1 MIKTVVSFFV
11 IVFTFVALNAI
22 INSNSPLTQEIP
34 FNQFL
39 ADVKNGDVSEVT
51 FKSYNKITGSYK
63 NPKQKGYAYFQTV
76 GDTSNP
82 KIFEILEKNN
92 VIPNYEPPEKPS
104 VLKSL
109 LVALLP
115 VFILIGLFMF
125 LTRKA
130 GGGSPVSSFGKNKS
144 RMFSENQVNIRFSD
158 VAGAEEA
165 KEELKEIVDFLSNPN
180 KFVRL
185 GGEIPKGVLM
195 VGPPGTGK
203 TLIARAVAGEAHVPF
218 FAVSGSDFVEMFV
231 GVGASRV
238 RDLFEEAKKNAPCI
252 VFIDEIDTI
261 GKQRG
266 VNMNGND
273 EREQTL
279 NQLLVEMDGF
289 ETNEGVIVMGATN
302 RVDILDKALLRP
314 GRFDRRVTIGLPD
327 VRGREAILA
336 VHTAKIPMDSDV
348 DLSVLAKG
356 TSGFSGADL
365 KNLANEA
372 ALRAASQDKLTVCMK
387 DFEYAKDKI
396 IMGVEKKSMVM
407 SDKEKRVTAYHEA
420 GHAIVGN
427 FLENVDP
434 IHKVTI
440 IPRGS
445 ALGLT
450 QTLPAEDRVSYSKQR
465 AEDNI
470 AFLMGGRIAEE
481 IIIKEVTTGAS
492 NDIERATDL
501 ARRMV
506 CEWGMSEK
514 LGPLNYNVLDDS
526 GFKTVEIAPSTTESI
541 DREVKGIVLT
551 NYERAKNL
559 LTTHLDKLHNL
570 AAALLEKETL
580 DAEEV
585 KTILNG

>member
-1 MIKTVVSFFV
+1 MFKTIASFFV
-11 IVFTFVALNAI
+11 LVFAFVL
-22 INSNSPLTQEIP
+22 INSIVNPTTPFTKEIS
-34 FNQFL
+34 FNEFMT
-39 ADVKNGDVSEVT
+39 DVKNGEVSEVT
-51 FKSYNKITGSYK
+51 FKSYNQISGSYK
-63 NPKQKGYAYFQTV
+63 NPKQKGYAYFSTV

-92 VIPNYEPPEKPS
+92 VVPNYEPPEKPS
-104 VLKSL
+104 ILKSII
-109 LVALLP
+109 VALIPL
-115 VFILIGLFMF
+115 FIIVGLFIF

-130 GGGSPVSSFGKNKS
+130 APTGTASMFGKNKS
-144 RMFSENQVNIRFSD
+144 RMYSENQVKIRFSD
-158 VAGAEEA
+158 VAGAEES
-165 KEELKEIVDFLSNPN
+165 KEELKEIVDFLSNPD

-185 GGEIPKGVLM
+185 GGEIPRGVLM

-203 TLIARAVAGEAHVPF
+203 TLIAKAVAGEAKVPF
-218 FAVSGSDFVEMFV
+218 FAVSGADFVEMFV

-238 RDLFEEAKKNAPCI
+238 RDLFEEAKKHAPCI

-266 VNMNGND
+266 VTLNSND

-289 ETNEGVIVMGATN
+289 ETNEGVIVMAATN
-302 RVDILDKALLRP
+302 RADILDKALLRP
-314 GRFDRRVTIGLPD
+314 GRFDRRVTVGLPD
-327 VRGREAILA
+327 VKGREAILA
-336 VHTAKIPMDSDV
+336 VHTEKIAMCEDV
-348 DLSVLAKG
+348 DLAVLAKG

-365 KNLANEA
+365 KNLTNEA
-372 ALRAASQDKLTVCMK
+372 ALKAARDNKEAVTME

-396 IMGVEKKSMVM
+396 IMGVEKRSMVM

-427 FLENVDP
+427 YLENVDP

-450 QTLPAEDRVSYSKQR
+450 QTLPEEDRVSLTKQR

-481 IIIKEVTTGAS
+481 IVINEITTGAS

-514 LGPLNYNVLDDS
+514 LGPLNYNTIDDMGLKVS
-526 GFKTVEIAPSTTESI
+526 EMAVSTAENVDKEIKS
-541 DREVKGIVLT
+541 IVLL
-551 NYERAKNL
+551 NYQRARDLLNKNI
-559 LTTHLDKLHNL
+559 DKLHAL
-570 AAALLEKETL
+570 ASALLEKETL
-580 DAEEV
+580 DAQEV
-585 KTILNG
+585 KAILNG